1 MFVDDYDR
9 APKSSNPDVVFRTE
23 GPCLSLV
30 CGLVLDR
37 TPFSVTYGADGRYEI
52 RDLTVRPVVGK
63 FTDSHRGA
71 R

>member
-1 MFVDDYDR
+1 MSD
-9 APKSSNPDVVFRTE
+9 PDVVFRTE

-30 CGLVLDR
+30 IGLLR
-37 TPFSVTYGADGRYEI
+37 ERAPFSVTYGVDGRYEI

-63 FTDSHRGA
+63 YTDSHREA